1 MEESLADQLDYDSN
15 FTDCTYLGTE
25 HVEVKIYLIGVFA
38 TFIAVLSI
46 IFNTFFTLVFLTN
59 QTIRKSSVFYFGILA
74 VIDTIMAVNYIAVM
88 SIPVYM
94 DYYHFLPIYHLFLS
108 YFRIVLTES
117 NCAMFSSMLLIV
129 LATTERLL
137 RTFHGDTIL
146 RARRFLEKHRP
157 AVSAGCIL
165 FAVAYKFCNY
175 WEIDV
180 MWKPMC
186 EEGWGQYEIIAGPL
200 TAYHNYRFWFMF
212 ITRNALDRILPFF
225 VLVAMNYLIIK
236 ALEKEYRRQSCLE
249 PKQGSFS
256 SKETPHGR
264 AQRGNLRDATRALI
278 SVVSMYL
285 MSQSLQVVLTFWETF
300 DRASL
305 ESEDLNVVYSYLN
318 DIVSILTLLSSCLRF
333 PVYCSCNRLIY
344 SASAATLIEMKKF
357 CYGQKK
363 EEREYIPIA
372 DDRRSSPVN
381 GIQTSLKKK
390 PEESISQTEPENAQV
405 TGAVYIEELHEWKL

>member
-1 MEESLADQLDYDSN
+1 MEEALNEGHYDDYDAN
-15 FTDCTYLGTE
+15 FTDCTYF
-25 HVEVKIYLIGVFA
+25 VRVFA
-38 TFIAVLSI
+38 TFIALLSI

-59 QTIRKSSVFYFGILA
+59 PSIRKSSVFYFGVLA

-94 DYYHFLPIYHLFLS
+94 DYYHYLPIYHLFLS

-137 RTFHGDTIL
+137 RTFNGDGIL
-146 RARRFLEKHRP
+146 KARRFLEKHRP
-157 AVSAGCIL
+157 TVCAACIL
-165 FAVAYKFCNY
+165 AAVAYKLCNY

-180 MWKPMC
+180 LWKPMC
-186 EEGWGQYEIIAGPL
+186 EEGFAQYEIIPGPL
-200 TAYHNYRFWFMF
+200 TAYDDYRFWWMF

-236 ALEKEYRRQSCLE
+236 
-249 PKQGSFS
+249 
-256 SKETPHGR
+256 
-264 AQRGNLRDATRALI
+264 DATRALI
-278 SVVSMYL
+278 SIVSMYL

-305 ESEDLNVVYSYLN
+305 ESEGLNVIYSYMN

-344 SASAATLIEMKKF
+344 TASSTTLIKVKNLCF
-357 CYGQKK
+357 KQNKAA
-363 EEREYIPIA
+363 REYTPITGY
-372 DDRRSSPVN
+372 RRSSPLG
-381 GIQTSLKKK
+381 GIQTYIYSPAETTGQSV
-390 PEESISQTEPENAQV
+390 PEIARV
-405 TGAVYIEELHEWKL
+405 TGAVYDDVLKEWKL

>member
-1 MEESLADQLDYDSN
+1 MEEALNNGDFEVDSN
-15 FTDCTYLGTE
+15 FTDCTYFGTE
-25 HVEVKIYLIGVFA
+25 HVEVKIYMIGVFA
-38 TFIAVLSI
+38 TFIAILSI

-59 QTIRKSSVFYFGILA
+59 ASIRKSSVFYFGILA

-137 RTFHGDTIL
+137 RTFHGAAIL
-146 RARRFLEKHRP
+146 KARRFLEKHRP
-157 AVSAGCIL
+157 AVCAGCIL
-165 FAVAYKFCNY
+165 MAFSYKLCNY

-180 MWKPMC
+180 LWKPTC
-186 EEGWGQYEIIAGPL
+186 EEGWAQYEIIPGPL
-200 TAYHNYRFWFMF
+200 TVYPNYRFWWMF

-236 ALEKEYRRQSCLE
+236 ALKKEYVRQGFE
-249 PKQGSFS
+249 PQPSIRQKN
-256 SKETPHGR
+256 PNVR
-264 AQRGNLRDATRALI
+264 VQRGSLRDATRALI

-305 ESEDLNVVYSYLN
+305 ESESLNIIYSYMN

-344 SASAATLIEMKKF
+344 SASSTTLSEFKNVCFK
-357 CYGQKK
+357 QKK
-363 EEREYIPIA
+363 AAQEYAPITSHRRSPPIA
-372 DDRRSSPVN
+372 E
-381 GIQTSLKKK
+381 IQTYLYN
-390 PEESISQTEPENAQV
+390 PTEPVGQSVPEIARV
-405 TGAVYIEELHEWKL
+405 TGAIYDDVLKEWKL

>member
-1 MEESLADQLDYDSN
+1 
-15 FTDCTYLGTE
+15 
-25 HVEVKIYLIGVFA
+25 
-38 TFIAVLSI
+38 
-46 IFNTFFTLVFLTN
+46 
-59 QTIRKSSVFYFGILA
+59 
-74 VIDTIMAVNYIAVM
+74 
-88 SIPVYM
+88 M

-146 RARRFLEKHRP
+146 KARRFLEKHRP

-200 TAYHNYRFWFMF
+200 TAYHNYRFWWMF

-236 ALEKEYRRQSCLE
+236 GELANFGLNKIKLQSE
-249 PKQGSFS
+249 NSHFK
-256 SKETPHGR
+256 
-264 AQRGNLRDATRALI
+264 DATRALI

-344 SASAATLIEMKKF
+344 SASAATLSEMKKF

-381 GIQTSLKKK
+381 GIQTYLKKK
-390 PEESISQTEPENAQV
+390 PEEPIAQTEPENSQV